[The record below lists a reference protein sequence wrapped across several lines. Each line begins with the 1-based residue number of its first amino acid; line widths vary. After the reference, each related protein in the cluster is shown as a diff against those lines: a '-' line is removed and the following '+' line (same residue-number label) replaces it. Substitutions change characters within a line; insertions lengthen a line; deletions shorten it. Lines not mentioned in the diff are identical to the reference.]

1 MDRCWILLGMMGSG
15 KTTVGQLLA
24 RKADRLF
31 WDTDS
36 LLQAK
41 LGRPVSQLFHVY
53 GEEAF
58 RSHETALLASLEPA
72 AAVLSTG
79 GGIVVRPE
87 NWQHLRRLGH
97 TVYVRVAPEVL
108 KSRLKRSKRR
118 RPLLWRE
125 DWQDRIDEILAER
138 HELYEQ
144 ADETVDIGNEGH
156 DEVVEALH
164 RAFLSLAGR
173 AD

>member
-1 MDRCWILLGMMGSG
+1 MMGSG
-15 KTTVGQLLA
+15 KTTVGQMLA
-24 RKADRLF
+24 QRADRLF
-31 WDTDS
+31 WDTDA

-79 GGIVVRPE
+79 GGIVVREE
-87 NWQHLRRLGH
+87 NWKHLRRLGH
-97 TVYVRVAPEVL
+97 TVYVRVEPEIL

-125 DWQDRIDEILAER
+125 DWRERIDEILSER
-138 HELYEQ
+138 RELYEQ
-144 ADETVDIGNEGH
+144 ADAAVDIGDEGH

-164 RAFLSLAGR
+164 RTFLELAAR
-173 AD
+173 VA